1 MSQDEEIRLAGGNLG
16 GAVRVGDT
24 VRRPVGPWTPAVH
37 ALLGHLAGRV
47 PNIPRVLGFDDRGR
61 EILSYLPGRV
71 ADIDAEMLS
80 IEQMTAVVRWTRIP
94 RGGGGFL
101 PPRTMAVFPSA
112 RSLAYRSF
120 AYRPQRHRAL
130 QRVLC
135 GRRAGGCL

>member
-61 EILSYLPGRV
+61 EILSYLPSRLTNTELADQFV
-71 ADIDAEMLS
+71 AGAQI
-80 IEQMTAVVRWTRIP
+80 
-94 RGGGGFL
+94 
-101 PPRTMAVFPSA
+101 
-112 RSLAYRSF
+112 
-120 AYRPQRHRAL
+120 
-130 QRVLC
+130 
-135 GRRAGGCL
+135 